1 MEGYPKMSS
10 NQPDHVRLF
19 IPGPVE
25 VRREILD
32 AQSQWMIGHRSSE
45 FADLY
50 ARIQGKLQQTFYTQN
65 PVYIYTSSGSGIWES
80 ASRCTVREGAKI
92 LHLTCGAFSERWA
105 DVSRVNG
112 KEVDL
117 IAVEWGQA
125 VKPEQLEDALKH
137 GQYDAVACVM
147 NETSTGV
154 RNPVED
160 YARIMEN
167 YPETL
172 FLVDVVSI
180 YCGAKVDVDAWGI
193 DVCLTS
199 TQKAFA
205 LPPGM
210 AFGAVS
216 PAVLER
222 AKEVKNRGYYFDVLE
237 IDKHHRKNNTP
248 ATPPVSLMFAADR
261 QLDDILAEG
270 LDARFART
278 AHMAQMTR
286 DWAARAG
293 FEMYSEA
300 GYHSPTVSNIAN
312 NRQID
317 IAAMNKFL
325 RTRGMAISNGYGKLK
340 GLALRI
346 AHMGDT
352 QPADLEELFAAMDEY
367 LQQQG

>member
-1 MEGYPKMSS
+1 MSPR
-10 NQPDHVRLF
+10 NDHHVRLF

-25 VRREILD
+25 VRPEILD
-32 AQSQWMIGHRSSE
+32 AQAEWMIGHRSSD
-45 FADLY
+45 FAALY
-50 ARIQGKLQQTFYTQN
+50 ARMQPKLQQTFYTQH
-65 PVYIYTSSGSGIWES
+65 PVYLYTSSGTGVWES
-80 ASRCTVREGAKI
+80 ASRCAVRDEARI

-105 DVSRVNG
+105 EVSELNG
-112 KEVDL
+112 KQVDV

-125 VKPEQLEDALKH
+125 VKPEQLADALRRTA
-137 GQYDAVACVM
+137 YDAVACVM

-160 YARIMEN
+160 YAEVLKD

-180 YCGAKVDVDAWGI
+180 YAGAKVDVDGWGI

-210 AFGAVS
+210 AFAAVS

-222 AKEVKNRGYYFDVLE
+222 ARQVRNRGYYFDVLE
-237 IDKHHRKNNTP
+237 IDKHHQKNNTP
-248 ATPPVSLMFAADR
+248 ATPPISLMYAADR

-270 LDARFART
+270 LEARFAR
-278 AHMAQMTR
+278 HERMAQMTR
-286 DWAARAG
+286 EWVKRAG
-293 FEMYSEA
+293 FALFSEE
-300 GYHSPTVSNIAN
+300 GYHSPTVTTVAN
-312 NRQID
+312 TREID
-317 IAAMNKFL
+317 ISALNAFL
-325 RTRGMAISNGYGKLK
+325 RERGMVISNGYGKLK
-340 GLALRI
+340 GKTFRI

-352 QPADLEELFAAMDEY
+352 QPEDMAALFAAMDEF
-367 LQQQG
+367 LTRVG